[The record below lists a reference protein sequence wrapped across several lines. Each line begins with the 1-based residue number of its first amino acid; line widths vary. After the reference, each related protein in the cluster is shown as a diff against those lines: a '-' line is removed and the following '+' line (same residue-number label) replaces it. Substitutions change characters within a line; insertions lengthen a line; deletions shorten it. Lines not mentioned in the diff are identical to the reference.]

1 MTITD
6 PDGMPGLR
14 IETAAGVTARDM
26 IAQHLATFGLVIRT
40 DRIAGKSAV
49 AAYVDGLAG
58 AMALAIA
65 GGKQGSKDEAI
76 DATMVALRD
85 AIDRDLRHLRP
96 Q

>member
-1 MTITD
+1 MSISD

-26 IAQHLATFGLVIRT
+26 IKQHFTKFGFVIRT
-40 DRIAGKSAV
+40 DRMVGKAVV

-65 GGKQGSKDEAI
+65 GGKHGSKEEAVN
-76 DATMVALRD
+76 ATMVALRE
-85 AIDRDLRHLRP
+85 AIDRDLMHLKAH
-96 Q
+96 